1 MKRWWIA
8 LGSAGAFSALSVPV
22 HLGLLNTFDAVVGEW
37 ARPEDVWGMA
47 QMRADFVVEGLRP
60 AVVAALLVAFTVAY
74 CVQRRSW
81 RPAAFVGSVGLTTA
95 LLAVATKAAVG
106 RPDPHGLLANDGGSF
121 PSGHTIMVIVCLG
134 LAVQVALPRAGRP
147 MWLVPAAGGSL
158 MGASLLL
165 QAAHWST
172 DIVGGG
178 LFATGVL
185 AVTTASGWS
194 RWSHGGPKDDQ
205 GSATFQT
212 SESSSHSR
220 VAAVGKKACLD
231 RRTAHLRGP
240 RLLRSWPGEM
250 S

>member
-1 MKRWWIA
+1 MKRWLIA
-8 LGSAGAFSALSVPV
+8 VGSAVAFSALSVPV
-22 HLGLLNTFDAVVGEW
+22 HLGLLNTFDSVVRER
-37 ARPEDVWGMA
+37 ARPEDVWGVA

-60 AVVAALLVAFTVAY
+60 AVVAALLAAFTLAY
-74 CVQRRSW
+74 CVVRRSW

-121 PSGHTIMVIVCLG
+121 PSGHTIVLIVCLG
-134 LAVQVALPRAGRP
+134 LAIQVALPRAGRS

-158 MGASLLL
+158 MGASLLV

-194 RWSHGGPKDDQ
+194 RWSHGWPKNDL
-205 GSATFQT
+205 GSTT
-212 SESSSHSR
+212 SLVSESSSLSR
-220 VAAVGKKACLD
+220 IAAVGKKACLD
-231 RRTAHLRGP
+231 RRTVHLREHW
-240 RLLRSWPGEM
+240 LLRSWPGEM